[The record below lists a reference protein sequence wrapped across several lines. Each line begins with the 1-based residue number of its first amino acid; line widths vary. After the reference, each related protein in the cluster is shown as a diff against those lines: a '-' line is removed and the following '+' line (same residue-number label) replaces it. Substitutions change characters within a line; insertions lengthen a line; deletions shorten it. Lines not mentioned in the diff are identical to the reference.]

1 MGDPVM
7 PEILTLPVTDAL
19 GNQDELSTGLVLTE
33 TDAVTLPEADEL
45 ENQDEVSRALADPA
59 VDGLTDTEVLEEAVT
74 TVDGLIDTELLEE
87 AVANVDGLTDT
98 ELLAEALASSVTDT
112 LPEADELPSQDEVSR
127 ALTDPAVDGLTD
139 TELLAE
145 AFFDTLII
153 ALLEGDTLTV
163 TEPLVVHDT
172 LGLPD
177 CVGETLVEA
186 VSDFSAVDDTDFLGE
201 AEDVTVIVIGDF
213 EELAVIVTDPLADLE
228 LLGETVEVFVIE
240 VLAVTDTLP

>member
-1 MGDPVM
+1 MA
-7 PEILTLPVTDAL
+7 T
-19 GNQDELSTGLVLTE
+19 
-33 TDAVTLPEADEL
+33 
-45 ENQDEVSRALADPA
+45 
-59 VDGLTDTEVLEEAVT
+59 VDGLTDTEVLEEAVAT
-74 TVDGLIDTELLEE
+74 
-87 AVANVDGLTDT
+87 VDGLTDT
-98 ELLAEALASSVTDT
+98 ELVAEALASSVTDT

-127 ALTDPAVDGLTD
+127 ALTDPAVDGLTY

-145 AFFDTLII
+145 GLFDTLII
-153 ALLEGDTLTV
+153 ALPEGDTLIV
-163 TEPLVVHDT
+163 REPLVVHDT

-240 VLAVTDTLP
+240 VLAVTDTLT